1 LVQASSHPNTALVG
15 YLILGSVKFSCPIFS
30 PNFQKKISKNYFIF
44 GNLFYF
50 QKIGRK
56 IVLGY
61 FLNPK
66 MCCPTALV
74 QTMNDSFCCIVMS
87 VGIKELVI
95 KIFYSLNLQTEGSKS
110 NLSLVLM
117 SDQMFVVDS
126 YTPMNSKLFS

>member
-1 LVQASSHPNTALVG
+1 MIN
-15 YLILGSVKFSCPIFS
+15 IGSGQQSPKYCTSRVSYFGIRQVFLSDFLAQFS
-30 PNFQKKISKNYFIF
+30 NFFSKNYFIF

-56 IVLGY
+56 IGLGY

-110 NLSLVLM
+110 DLSLVLM

-126 YTPMNSKLFS
+126 YIHR